1 VHRFDRVPVVIVSTP
16 PGSSPKSAL
25 VTPGLDPGAQAAT
38 VATSRSHPVLDARVK
53 PAHDDERLTRRR
65 VKSTFDASDDAVVG
79 ETLWRATAGTG
90 LDDGSR

>member
-1 VHRFDRVPVVIVSTP
+1 LR
-16 PGSSPKSAL
+16 L
-25 VTPGLDPGAQAAT
+25 
-38 VATSRSHPVLDARVK
+38 VLDARVK

-79 ETLWRATAGTG
+79 ETLRRATAGAA